1 MHAGNLHAS
10 GSDPPD
16 PNDRPSGKRRTRRIF
31 DAHWTSVG
39 RFLRHLGLAEQDI
52 EDALQQ
58 VFLVASDRLDPELPP
73 ASERTFLY
81 RSAIHVAAQVR
92 RRYGRSREE
101 PTEDVDL
108 AEEAPSADDLLDR
121 HRALAML
128 HSVLLSM
135 PEELRSIFVLYE
147 IEELTMAS
155 IAEILQVAPGT
166 VASRLRRAREQFREQ
181 VDRQMRTRR
190 GP

>member
-1 MHAGNLHAS
+1 MDAGNLHAS
-10 GSDPPD
+10 RAGPPE
-16 PNDRPSGKRRTRRIF
+16 PNDRPSEKRKIRRIY
-31 DAHWTSVG
+31 DAHWASVG

-58 VFLVASDRLDPELPP
+58 VFLVASGRLDPELPP

-81 RSAIHVAAQVR
+81 RAAIHVAAQVR

-101 PTEDVDL
+101 LTEDMDL
-108 AEEAPSADDLLDR
+108 AEEAPSPDDLLDR
-121 HRALAML
+121 QRALAML
-128 HSVLLSM
+128 HSVLESM
-135 PEELRSIFVLYE
+135 PEELRSVFVLYE

-155 IAEILQVAPGT
+155 IADILQVAPGT
-166 VASRLRRAREQFREQ
+166 VASRLRRARELFRDQ
-181 VDRQMRTRR
+181 VDRRMRNRR

>member
-1 MHAGNLHAS
+1 MHAGDLHAS
-10 GSDPPD
+10 PSEPPD
-16 PNDRPSGKRRTRRIF
+16 RNDRPSGKRKTRRLF

-58 VFLVASDRLDPELPP
+58 VFLVASDRLDPELPE

-101 PTEDVDL
+101 PTEDVDVM
-108 AEEAPSADDLLDR
+108 EDAPSADDLLDR

-128 HSVLLSM
+128 HSVLLTM
-135 PEELRSIFVLYE
+135 PEELRSVFVLYE
-147 IEELTMAS
+147 IEELTMAEV
-155 IAEILQVAPGT
+155 AEALSCPLQTAY
-166 VASRLRRAREQFREQ
+166 SRLHAARKVVESAVERAKRDGG
-181 VDRQMRTRR
+181 VA
-190 GP
+190 